1 MGEPP
6 QPPSEPELLA
16 DCPEVDLLRWLVAR
30 GSGCM
35 CLPNTPRTTVLGH
48 LHRLITRGPPVRVP
62 LHRLSRPETDLVEEA
77 IRQDVER
84 GQLRK
89 GHSQWGF
96 PAFMTK
102 DAAEYKAIKRK
113 NADGRGLPAP

>member
-1 MGEPP
+1 M
-6 QPPSEPELLA
+6 
-16 DCPEVDLLRWLVAR
+16 
-30 GSGCM
+30 
-35 CLPNTPRTTVLGH
+35 
-48 LHRLITRGPPVRVP
+48 RVP

-113 NADGRGLPAP
+113 MRMVVDYRRLNQITVRKFFIIPNSEGLKATVAGEPVHQRWRSERRLQPSR